1 MTEATPAPRVVH
13 GSHRAA
19 GLLTLLE
26 ALVVLGFAVF
36 YAYEMVTGATDDLTR
51 AATSGV
57 LILIFGLGLLVLAR
71 GWSRAADWPRT
82 PTLLWNALLLPVA
95 WSLHESSRTPLAL
108 AVGAVAAASM
118 VAALAA
124 PGRRDAGR
132 PDRASHRAAD
142 PAVDGGDGS
151 QAGADADG
159 ARRDDGLS

>member
-1 MTEATPAPRVVH
+1 VTEATPAPRPVR

-36 YAYEMVTGATDDLTR
+36 YVYEMVTGATDDLTR

-57 LILIFGLGLLVLAR
+57 LILVFGLGLLVLAR

-95 WSLHESSRTPLAL
+95 WSLHESGRTPVAL
-108 AVGAVAAASM
+108 AVGAVAVASI

-124 PGRRDAGR
+124 PGRRDVR
-132 PDRASHRAAD
+132 PDRAVDRASD
-142 PAVDGGDGS
+142 RAVDGGDGS
-151 QAGADADG
+151 QAGTGADG